1 MSKWINIWTV
11 LLLAVVIIGCASKV
25 VNEQETFTSPI
36 KNKVIKTEEQWKAEL
51 TSEEFRVLR
60 EKGTER
66 AFTGEYWDNKKQ
78 GEYYCAGCGHHLFSS
93 KHKFKSGT
101 GWPSFY
107 DVATDSSI
115 IVGKDNSLGM
125 VRDEL
130 LCAKCGGHQGHVF
143 DDGPRPTGL
152 RYCIN
157 SVSMDFVED

>member
-25 VNEQETFTSPI
+25 VKDQEGFTSPV
-36 KNKVIKTEEQWKAEL
+36 KNKVVKTEEQWKGEL

-66 AFTGEYWDNKKQ
+66 AFTGEYWDNKKK

-115 IVGKDNSLGM
+115 IVGKDNSYGM
-125 VRDEL
+125 TRDEL